1 MMNAGGSNR
10 DKDGKDGMPGRRDK
24 HDKDETRDRSDPNDA
39 FERGLTLFNR
49 GDFFACHE
57 VWEELWLRSAGAE
70 KLFYQGLIQ
79 IAVAILHAE
88 RGNWRGASST
98 WRKAHA
104 KLAMLPAQHQG
115 IALGEL
121 LEAVATFL
129 ADASVSA
136 QLPAR
141 PKIVACE

>member
-1 MMNAGGSNR
+1 MTVGGPNR
-10 DKDGKDGMPGRRDK
+10 DEDGKDDVPGRRDK
-24 HDKDETRDRSDPNDA
+24 HDKDDTRDRRDPDDA
-39 FERGLTLFNR
+39 FERGLILFNR

-57 VWEELWLRSAGAE
+57 VWEELWLRSTGAE

-79 IAVAILHAE
+79 TAVAILHAE

-104 KLAMLPAQHQG
+104 KLAMFPAQHRG

-121 LEAVATFL
+121 LEAAAKFI
-129 ADASVSA
+129 ADASAFA

-141 PKIVACE
+141 PKIVVCE

>member
-1 MMNAGGSNR
+1 MNVGGPNR
-10 DKDGKDGMPGRRDK
+10 NKDGKGDVPGSSDK
-24 HDKDETRDRSDPNDA
+24 HDKDDTRDTSDPDDA
-39 FERGLTLFNR
+39 FERGLALFNC

-57 VWEELWLRSAGAE
+57 AWEELWLRSTGAE

-79 IAVAILHAE
+79 TAVAILHAE
-88 RGNWRGASST
+88 RGNSRGASST

-104 KLAMLPAQHQG
+104 KLAMLPARHHG

-121 LEAVATFL
+121 LEAVAKFL
-129 ADASVSA
+129 ADASASD

-141 PKIVACE
+141 PKIVVCE